1 MTTLSAGPDAN
12 SDSPGVRHVKR
23 PTPLRESVYEAL
35 TEMIIDGTLE
45 RGRHLVEVELAG
57 MLGVSRQPVREALQR
72 LNNEGWV
79 DLRPGFGAMVHVP
92 AEDEVDQLLAARAA
106 LESESARLAARNP
119 DKDAVAR
126 LRELCKVGATLQE
139 TGDIDGA
146 VRTNGEL
153 HGLITQMSGNR
164 FLVDFAGQVDRRVR
178 WYYTPGRTGSR
189 WRLLARAHPAG
200 EGDQRR
206 RRGQGRAD
214 HARAHRAHPQG
225 VPRPPGRHDA
235 RGRPGRREEDHPA
248 PPYRRMNH
256 LYCGWPQYR

>member
-1 MTTLSAGPDAN
+1 MTTISTGT
-12 SDSPGVRHVKR
+12 SDPVSPGVRHVKR

-106 LESESARLAARNP
+106 LESESARLAARHAT
-119 DKDAVAR
+119 KDDVAR
-126 LRELCKVGATLQE
+126 LKELCKVGTAYHE
-139 TGDIDGA
+139 SGDIDGA

-153 HGLITQMSGNR
+153 HSLITQMSGNR

-178 WYYTPGRTGSR
+178 WYYTPVAPARGAAS
-189 WRLLARAHPAG
+189 WREHNRLVKAIS
-200 EGDQRR
+200 EGDEDKAAQTMREHTEHTRKAYHDLQATNGPAEAATPDTDAAPRR
-206 RRGQGRAD
+206 RRRTT
-214 HARAHRAHPQG
+214 
-225 VPRPPGRHDA
+225 V
-235 RGRPGRREEDHPA
+235 
-248 PPYRRMNH
+248 
-256 LYCGWPQYR
+256 

>member
-1 MTTLSAGPDAN
+1 MTTISAGPDAN

-106 LESESARLAARNP
+106 LESESARLAARHAS
-119 DKDAVAR
+119 KDDVAT
-126 LRELCKVGATLQE
+126 LKELCKVGTAFQE
-139 TGDIDGA
+139 AGDIDGT

-153 HGLITQMSGNR
+153 HAMITQMSGNR

-178 WYYTPGRTGSR
+178 WYYTPVAPVRGAASWREHSRLVKAISDGDEDKAAQIMREHTEHTRKAYHELQSGAPAAPVVAAAEKRTS
-189 WRLLARAHPAG
+189 A
-200 EGDQRR
+200 RR
-206 RRGQGRAD
+206 RRTAD
-214 HARAHRAHPQG
+214 
-225 VPRPPGRHDA
+225 
-235 RGRPGRREEDHPA
+235 
-248 PPYRRMNH
+248 
-256 LYCGWPQYR
+256 

>member
-57 MLGVSRQPVREALQR
+57 ILGVSRQPVREALQR

-119 DKDAVAR
+119 DKDAVAK
-126 LRELCKVGATLQE
+126 LKELCRIGAALQE
-139 TGDIDGA
+139 AGDIDGT
-146 VRTNGEL
+146 VRTNAEL
-153 HGLITQMSGNR
+153 HGLITEMSGNR

-178 WYYTPGRTGSR
+178 WYYTPVAPVRGAAS
-189 WRLLARAHPAG
+189 WREHTRLVKAISDGDEDKAAQIMREHTEHTRKAYHDLQAGAEPEETPAP
-200 EGDQRR
+200 DKKPVRR
-206 RRGQGRAD
+206 RRTD
-214 HARAHRAHPQG
+214 
-225 VPRPPGRHDA
+225 
-235 RGRPGRREEDHPA
+235 
-248 PPYRRMNH
+248 
-256 LYCGWPQYR
+256 

>member
-1 MTTLSAGPDAN
+1 MHGKDLMTTISAGPD
-12 SDSPGVRHVKR
+12 SDAPAVRHVKR

-57 MLGVSRQPVREALQR
+57 LLGVSRQPVREALQR

-106 LESESARLAARNP
+106 LESESARLAARYASKE
-119 DKDAVAR
+119 DVAQ
-126 LRELCKVGATLQE
+126 LRELCKVGTAFQDS
-139 TGDIDGA
+139 GDIDGA

-153 HGLITQMSGNR
+153 HTKITAMSGNR

-178 WYYTPGRTGSR
+178 WYYTPVAPVRGAAS
-189 WRLLARAHPAG
+189 WREHARLVKAISD
-200 EGDQRR
+200 GDEDKAAQIMREHTEHTRKAYHDLQSAQSPETPEKKPTPRR
-206 RRGQGRAD
+206 RRTTG
-214 HARAHRAHPQG
+214 
-225 VPRPPGRHDA
+225 
-235 RGRPGRREEDHPA
+235 
-248 PPYRRMNH
+248 
-256 LYCGWPQYR
+256 

>member
-119 DKDAVAR
+119 DKDAVAK
-126 LRELCKVGATLQE
+126 LKDLCKIGANLQE
-139 TGDIDGA
+139 AGDIDGA
-146 VRTNGEL
+146 VRTNAEL
-153 HGLITQMSGNR
+153 HGLITEMSGNR

-178 WYYTPGRTGSR
+178 WYYTPVAPVRGAAS
-189 WRLLARAHPAG
+189 WREHARLVKAISDGDEDKAAQIMREHTEHTRKAYHDLQAG
-200 EGDQRR
+200 AEPVETPTPEKKITRR
-206 RRGQGRAD
+206 RRSTD
-214 HARAHRAHPQG
+214 
-225 VPRPPGRHDA
+225 
-235 RGRPGRREEDHPA
+235 
-248 PPYRRMNH
+248 
-256 LYCGWPQYR
+256 

>member
-1 MTTLSAGPDAN
+1 MTTLSAGQQSSAGEPA
-12 SDSPGVRHVKR
+12 GVRHVKR

-57 MLGVSRQPVREALQR
+57 ILGVSRQPVREALQR

-106 LESESARLAARNP
+106 LESESARLAARHAS
-119 DKDAVAR
+119 KESVAK
-126 LRELCKVGATLQE
+126 LRELCRVGAALNDE
-139 TGDIDGA
+139 GDIDGA

-153 HGLITQMSGNR
+153 HGLISEMSGNR

-178 WYYTPGRTGSR
+178 WYYTPV
-189 WRLLARAHPAG
+189 APV
-200 EGDQRR
+200 
-206 RRGQGRAD
+206 RGQASWREHSRLVKAIAD
-214 HARAHRAHPQG
+214 GDEDKAAQIM
-225 VPRPPGRHDA
+225 
-235 RGRPGRREEDHPA
+235 REHTEHTRKAYHELQAGSTA
-248 PPYRRMNH
+248 PPATEKKTTTRKRRTS
-256 LYCGWPQYR
+256 

>member
-1 MTTLSAGPDAN
+1 MTTISAGPDSS

-23 PTPLRESVYEAL
+23 PQPLRESVYEAL

-106 LESESARLAARNP
+106 LESESARLAARHASKE
-119 DKDAVAR
+119 DVAQ
-126 LRELCKVGATLQE
+126 LKELCRVGTAFQE
-139 TGDIDGA
+139 SGDIDGA

-153 HGLITQMSGNR
+153 HAKITAMSGNR

-178 WYYTPGRTGSR
+178 WYYTPVAPVRGAASWREHARLVKAIGDGDEDKAAQIMREHTEHTRTAYHELQS
-189 WRLLARAHPAG
+189 AQPAPAV
-200 EGDQRR
+200 DPKPATRR
-206 RRGQGRAD
+206 RRTTS
-214 HARAHRAHPQG
+214 
-225 VPRPPGRHDA
+225 
-235 RGRPGRREEDHPA
+235 
-248 PPYRRMNH
+248 
-256 LYCGWPQYR
+256 

>member
-1 MTTLSAGPDAN
+1 MTTISAGPT
-12 SDSPGVRHVKR
+12 DSPGVRHVKR

-106 LESESARLAARNP
+106 LESESARLAARHATKE
-119 DKDAVAR
+119 DVAR
-126 LRELCKVGATLQE
+126 LRDLCKVGAAFHDA
-139 TGDIDGA
+139 GDIDGA

-153 HGLITQMSGNR
+153 HGLITEMSGNR

-178 WYYTPGRTGSR
+178 WYYTPVAPVRGAAS
-189 WRLLARAHPAG
+189 WREHTRLVKAISDSDEDKAAQIMREHTEHTRKAYHELQGGGEAAEPVVAEKKPAT
-200 EGDQRR
+200 RR
-206 RRGQGRAD
+206 RRTD
-214 HARAHRAHPQG
+214 
-225 VPRPPGRHDA
+225 
-235 RGRPGRREEDHPA
+235 
-248 PPYRRMNH
+248 
-256 LYCGWPQYR
+256 

>member
-1 MTTLSAGPDAN
+1 MTTISAGPGAGAE
-12 SDSPGVRHVKR
+12 PAGVRHVKR

-106 LESESARLAARNP
+106 LESESARLAARHAT
-119 DKDAVAR
+119 KDDVAK
-126 LRELCKVGATLQE
+126 LKDLCKVGSAYHE
-139 TGDIDGA
+139 AGDIDGA

-153 HGLITQMSGNR
+153 HILITQMSGNR
-164 FLVDFAGQVDRRVR
+164 FLVDFAAQVDRRVR
-178 WYYTPGRTGSR
+178 WYYTPVAPVRGGASWREHARLVKAISDGDEDKSAQIMREHTEHTRKAYHDLQAGSTAEPATDPDPAPRT
-189 WRLLARAHPAG
+189 
-200 EGDQRR
+200 RR
-206 RRGQGRAD
+206 RRTAT
-214 HARAHRAHPQG
+214 
-225 VPRPPGRHDA
+225 
-235 RGRPGRREEDHPA
+235 
-248 PPYRRMNH
+248 
-256 LYCGWPQYR
+256 